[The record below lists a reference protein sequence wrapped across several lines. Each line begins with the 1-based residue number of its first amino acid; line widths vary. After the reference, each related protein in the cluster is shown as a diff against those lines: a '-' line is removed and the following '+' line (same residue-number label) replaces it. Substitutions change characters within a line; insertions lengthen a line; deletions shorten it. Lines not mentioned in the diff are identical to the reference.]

1 MAAMCFEP
9 VEGRASTGS
18 ALMCSPAGN
27 RRNDRDL
34 GAFGNLGIQTPDE
47 THIVI
52 SDLDVDESTQRT
64 GIVEDP
70 RADAGVIVFQG
81 IQDLGQSAAVSAYLA
96 YAACVGAQDGGD
108 ADGGTHEF
116 VAFQKSMNAS

>member
-1 MAAMCFEP
+1 MTLVPKAD
-9 VEGRASTGS
+9 ASAFGS
-18 ALMCSPAGN
+18 TGN

-34 GAFGNLGIQTPDE
+34 GAFGNLGIQAADE
-47 THIVI
+47 THVVI
-52 SDLDVDESTQRT
+52 SDVDVDKPTQGT
-64 GIVEDP
+64 GVIEDP
-70 RADAGVIVFQG
+70 RADAGMTAFQG

-96 YAACVGAQDGGD
+96 YAAGVGAQDGGD